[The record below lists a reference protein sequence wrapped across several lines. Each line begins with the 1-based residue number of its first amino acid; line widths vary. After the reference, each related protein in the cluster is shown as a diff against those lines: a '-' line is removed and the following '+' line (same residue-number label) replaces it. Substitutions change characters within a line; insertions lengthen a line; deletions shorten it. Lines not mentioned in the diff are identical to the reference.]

1 MATRARPS
9 LTILRRGA
17 APPHSCDRLGHRT
30 LVRIRLEALIARRS
44 WHDCSMTD
52 EELPSSEAARAQRRD
67 RDMAAE
73 RRALMRPGMAKVFRQ
88 VTDAAARPPSPKQ
101 RKAQRAKR
109 S

>member
-1 MATRARPS
+1 
-9 LTILRRGA
+9 
-17 APPHSCDRLGHRT
+17 
-30 LVRIRLEALIARRS
+30 
-44 WHDCSMTD
+44 MTD

-67 RDMAAE
+67 RDMDAE